1 MNHVSVAIVH
11 LMMAAIY
18 PNGDHV
24 HDAQDIGE
32 EIARTDPTLFEAAML
47 VETAFRES
55 AFERS
60 AVGPDGRDLCAYQ
73 LRDAPRTVLVDLR
86 QCTEIA
92 LSRLRYSISHC
103 PDHPLAIYAGGAC
116 DSVVGLKFDRWR
128 MVEVMRIFHVA
139 EDQ

>member
-1 MNHVSVAIVH
+1 MNHVTATIVY

-60 AVGPDGRDLCAYQ
+60 AVGQGGRDLCAYQ

-103 PDHPLAIYAGGAC
+103 HDHPLAIYAGGAC

>member
-1 MNHVSVAIVH
+1 
-11 LMMAAIY
+11 MMAALY
-18 PNGDHV
+18 PDGDHV

-55 AFERS
+55 AFER
-60 AVGPDGRDLCAYQ
+60 AAIGPDGRDLCAYQ

-92 LSRLRYSISHC
+92 LDRLRYSYHHVPRSPARDLHRRRVRLGRRA
-103 PDHPLAIYAGGAC
+103 PVRSLAHARGDADLPRGDATHERRRYAA
-116 DSVVGLKFDRWR
+116 
-128 MVEVMRIFHVA
+128 IA
-139 EDQ
+139 